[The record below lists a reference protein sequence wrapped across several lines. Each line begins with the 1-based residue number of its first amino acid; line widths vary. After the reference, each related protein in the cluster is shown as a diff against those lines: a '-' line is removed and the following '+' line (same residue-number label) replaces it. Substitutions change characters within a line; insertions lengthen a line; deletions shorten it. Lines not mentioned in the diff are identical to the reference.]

1 MIGLSMTSYNG
12 RTPGDFERWLGEV
25 ESLGFDF
32 VELVSEWPNFLT
44 RENWKPYADVLA
56 SFKLEVTIHAPF
68 SDVNIGS
75 LNERIRGASLEVLR
89 EALEVASHLN
99 ALVVTV
105 HPGHCSPASR
115 RFHDDYN
122 RVHKASLREL
132 ERCSEEFGIVVGIE
146 NMPRFP
152 ILDAQTPERLKEL
165 LEETELG
172 VTLDVGHL
180 NTVGLP
186 LERFFELLGKRI
198 VHAHLHDNNGGG
210 DEHLPLGTGTV
221 PWREVLS
228 RIGDVTMA
236 LEVSSLDDAR
246 ASLAFLRDIGEL

>member
-1 MIGLSMTSYNG
+1 MIGLSMTAYSG
-12 RTPGDFERWLGEV
+12 RTLEDFEIWLGEV

-32 VELVSEWPNFLT
+32 VELVSEWPNFFT
-44 RENWKPYADVLA
+44 RETWKSYADVLD
-56 SFKLEVTIHAPF
+56 SFRLKVTLHAPF
-68 SDVNIGS
+68 SDVNMGS
-75 LNERIRGASLEVLR
+75 LNERIRRASLEVLK

-122 RVHKASLREL
+122 RVHKVSLREL
-132 ERCSEEFGIVVGIE
+132 ERCSEEFDTVVGIE

-198 VHAHLHDNNGGG
+198 VHAHLHDNNGGR

-236 LEVSSLDDAR
+236 LEVSSLEDAR

>member
-44 RENWKPYADVLA
+44 RKNWKAYADVLT

-132 ERCSEEFGIVVGIE
+132 ERYSEEFGIVVGIE

-198 VHAHLHDNNGGG
+198 VHAHLHDNNGGR

-221 PWREVLS
+221 PWRKVLPQLQGL
-228 RIGDVTMA
+228 RWA
-236 LEVSSLDDAR
+236 FEVSSVSDAL